1 MKEYLAY
8 VGIDFGTSGSSF
20 SYWFPKSSNDKENI
34 KVKKWEGTGAANKI
48 ETEIIIDENFD
59 KVR

>member
-20 SYWFPKSSNDKENI
+20 SYWFPKSNDDKESI
-34 KVKKWEGTGAANKI
+34 KVKKWEGTGTANKI
-48 ETEIIIDENFD
+48 ET
-59 KVR
+59 